1 MNLNTIATQHFNLKF
16 KICVFSSKK
25 VNDTNA
31 STPEDRAAIKKRNRT
46 GKGRTVLAPTSS
58 PS

>member
-16 KICVFSSKK
+16 KIRVFSSKK

-31 STPEDRAAIKKRNRT
+31 STPEDRAAIKK
-46 GKGRTVLAPTSS
+46 KK
-58 PS
+58 